1 MDDTIIQYIGK
12 IDKQKFKEISN
23 EVITEE
29 VILTSKQRQH
39 IIERHPEVYKIVENR
54 FQEIIEKPDYILK
67 DKSKENTAMVI
78 KLIKEEDKII
88 NIILKLAT
96 KENED
101 RNKNSIITC
110 IPIGKN
116 RIKSYLK
123 NGKIVYKWE

>member
-101 RNKNSIITC
+101 KNKNSIITC